1 MRASFGIF
9 VSLSYSTRFGAPG
22 RRRSRRGTPLPPLPA
37 SPLLR
42 PSPPVRIPRRGALI
56 RPKLFIKTGLVG
68 GGGVQKRGES
78 LRKGGVPS
86 LTFRGY
92 FWLKFAIRRYN
103 PGLCFALASRCFA
116 LAPQWLSLLPS
127 SCLLPDWTRRLRWA
141 ERKHGIRGQQ
151 AMS

>member
-68 GGGVQKRGES
+68 GGWVQKRGEG
-78 LRKGGVPS
+78 LKKGGSPKPNVP
-86 LTFRGY
+86 LQ
-92 FWLKFAIRRYN
+92 FWLK
-103 PGLCFALASRCFA
+103 
-116 LAPQWLSLLPS
+116 
-127 SCLLPDWTRRLRWA
+127 LRF
-141 ERKHGIRGQQ
+141 EG
-151 AMS
+151 